1 MKKRLLLL
9 ILVLLCLNFV
19 KNTVSQSTDKIVYL
33 NLKYVSEKVSLA
45 KLKIVKGK
53 LKKPKKIMLTND
65 HIYYSVLDSQDE
77 VLFEGQILDPSKKIY
92 EYEDR
97 QGQMRTKVVAM
108 DSVNFFVRVPYH
120 PSVYKM
126 NFQKIQKWSLLG
138 LTLMKRKKTIG
149 SFFINLDGENHGN

>member
-1 MKKRLLLL
+1 MK
-9 ILVLLCLNFV
+9 
-19 KNTVSQSTDKIVYL
+19 
-33 NLKYVSEKVSLA
+33 
-45 KLKIVKGK
+45 
-53 LKKPKKIMLTND
+53 ND
-65 HIYYSVLDSQDE
+65 HIYYSVVDSQDE

-97 QGQMRTKVVAM
+97 QGQLRTKVVAM

-126 NFQKIQKWSLLG
+126 NFQKIQ
-138 LTLMKRKKTIG
+138 R